1 MTRDLTP
8 VERNVLQGIQAELRF
23 QSRMVRKLKA
33 TDKRILAWCE
43 EQDLLAAPLAGASE
57 FAYTSTLVS
66 AIEQR
71 LAQLGLAPLSADL
84 KGSSLAQAAQGAAEH
99 KSVRVK
105 PRDHRVLRYVVGAGD
120 GHGSGQV
127 VDVDQRE
134 LDLSQFA
141 DLVVVENL
149 DCFYELHQ
157 FELPCLVHKQSP
169 SLIVYRGDS
178 HYSKGRAALI
188 NRWKRCGKE
197 ADSRPL
203 RYFGD
208 LDPKGLH
215 IAQSEGF
222 SHIAAPAFEWFCEHV
237 TAQAYPAKQHDIARL
252 LHARGELAPYVLFIQ
267 RQQKAV
273 LQQWLQHVPLGW
285 LTIETASEELESL
298 RATLRAGEESGEAK
312 PLDIDAIKNKAREK

>member
-1 MTRDLTP
+1 MTRDLSRDLSP
-8 VERNVLQGIQAELRF
+8 GERKVLQGIQAELRF
-23 QSRMVRKLKA
+23 QSRVERTLKA
-33 TDKRILAWCE
+33 TDKRILAWCSE
-43 EQDLLAAPLAGASE
+43 HDLLPVPVTGAKV
-57 FAYTSTLVS
+57 FGYTSQLVQ

-71 LAQLGLAPLSADL
+71 LAQLALAPLSADL
-84 KGSSLAQAAQGAAEH
+84 KGSSLAQAEQGAAEH
-99 KSVRVK
+99 KSVREK
-105 PRDHRVLRYVVGAGD
+105 PRDHRVLRYVFDAGD
-120 GHGSGQV
+120 GAGQV

-157 FELPCLVHKQSP
+157 FELPCLVNKKVDKKGHKQAQ

-188 NRWKRCGKE
+188 NRWKGSN
-197 ADSRPL
+197 SRPL

-222 SHIAAPAFEWFCEHV
+222 THIAAPAYEWFCEHA
-237 TAQAYPAKQHDIARL
+237 TAQAYPAKQHDTARL
-252 LHARGELAPYVLFIQ
+252 LDASGELAPYVQFVQ

-273 LQQWLQHVPLGW
+273 LQQWLQHVPLAWRRTFTG
-285 LTIETASEELESL
+285 
-298 RATLRAGEESGEAK
+298 R
-312 PLDIDAIKNKAREK
+312 

>member
-23 QSRMVRKLKA
+23 QSRVVRKLRA

-57 FAYTSTLVS
+57 FAYTSTLVT
-66 AIEQR
+66 AIERR

-84 KGSSLAQAAQGAAEH
+84 KGSSLAQAEQGAAEH
-99 KSVRVK
+99 KSVREK
-105 PRDHRVLRYVVGAGD
+105 PRDHRVLRYVFGAGA
-120 GHGSGQV
+120 GAGQV

-134 LDLSQFA
+134 LDLSQFS

-157 FELPCLVHKQSP
+157 FKLPCLFDKKGHKQVDEQAQ

-188 NRWKRCGKE
+188 NRWKGSN
-197 ADSRPL
+197 SRPL

-208 LDPKGLH
+208 LDPKGIH
-215 IAQSEGF
+215 IAQSEDF
-222 SHIAAPAFEWFCEHV
+222 THIAAPAHEWFCEHA
-237 TAQAYPAKQHDIARL
+237 TAQAYPAKQHGIAGL
-252 LHARGELAPYVLFIQ
+252 LNAEGELAPYAHFMQ

-285 LTIETASEELESL
+285 LAVGES
-298 RATLRAGEESGEAK
+298 T
-312 PLDIDAIKNKAREK
+312 DVV

>member
-1 MTRDLTP
+1 MTRDLIRDLSP
-8 VERNVLQGIQAELRF
+8 SERKVLQGIQAELRF
-23 QSRMVRKLKA
+23 QSRVERTLKA
-33 TDKRILAWCE
+33 TDKRILAWCSE
-43 EQDLLAAPLAGASE
+43 HDLLPVPVTGAKV
-57 FAYTSTLVS
+57 FGYTSQLVQ

-71 LAQLGLAPLSADL
+71 LAQLGLAPLAANL
-84 KGSSLAQAAQGAAEH
+84 KGSSLAQAEQGAAEH
-99 KSVRVK
+99 KSVREK
-105 PRDHRVLRYVVGAGD
+105 PRDHRVLRYVFDAGD
-120 GHGSGQV
+120 GAGQV

-157 FELPCLVHKQSP
+157 FELPLSVPTSLV
-169 SLIVYRGDS
+169 VYRGDT
-178 HYSKGRAALI
+178 HYSKGRAALL
-188 NRWKRCGKE
+188 NRWKSGWKGSN
-197 ADSRPL
+197 SRPL

-222 SHIAAPAFEWFCEHV
+222 THIAAPAYEWFCEHA

-273 LQQWLQHVPLGW
+273 LQQWLQHVTLGW

-298 RATLRAGEESGEAK
+298 RATLRAGEESGEVK

>member
-8 VERNVLQGIQAELRF
+8 AERKVLQGIQAQLRL
-23 QSRMVRKLKA
+23 QLRVQRKLKA

-43 EQDLLAAPLAGASE
+43 EQDLLATPLANATE
-57 FAYTSTLVS
+57 FVFTSALLAT
-66 AIEQR
+66 IERR
-71 LAQLGLAPLSADL
+71 LAQLGLAPLAANL
-84 KGSSLAQAAQGAAEH
+84 KGSSLAQAEQGAAEH
-99 KSVRVK
+99 KSVREK
-105 PRDHRVLRYVVGAGD
+105 PRDYRVLRYVFGAGD
-120 GHGSGQV
+120 GAGQV

-149 DCFYELHQ
+149 DCFYELQQ
-157 FELPCLVHKQSP
+157 FELLRLSHKQSP
-169 SLIVYRGDS
+169 SLVVYRGDT

-188 NRWKRCGKE
+188 NRWKHCGKNRWK
-197 ADSRPL
+197 SSNSGPL

-208 LDPKGLH
+208 LDPKGIH

-222 SHIAAPAFEWFCEHV
+222 THIAAPALEWLCEHA

-252 LHARGELAPYVLFIQ
+252 LHASGELAPYVHFVQ

-285 LTIETASEELESL
+285 LAL
-298 RATLRAGEESGEAK
+298 
-312 PLDIDAIKNKAREK
+312 

>member
-8 VERNVLQGIQAELRF
+8 TERNVLQGIQAELRF
-23 QSRMVRKLKA
+23 QSRLLRKLRA

-43 EQDLLAAPLAGASE
+43 AQDLLAAPVAGASE

-66 AIEQR
+66 AVEQR

-99 KSVRVK
+99 KSVREK
-105 PRDHRVLRYVVGAGD
+105 PRDHRVLRYVAGGGAD
-120 GHGSGQV
+120 PSAGQV
-127 VDVDQRE
+127 VDVDYRE

-149 DCFYELHQ
+149 DCFYELGQ
-157 FELPCLVHKQSP
+157 FELPCLSHKRADKPADKQAQ

-188 NRWKRCGKE
+188 NRWKHCGK
-197 ADSRPL
+197 STNGKPL

-208 LDPKGLH
+208 LDPKGIH

-222 SHIAAPAFEWFCEHV
+222 THIAAPDFEWFCEHA
-237 TAQAYPAKQHDIARL
+237 TAQAYPTKQHDIAGML
-252 LHARGELAPYVLFIQ
+252 NTSGELGPYVHFIQ

-273 LQQWLQHVPLGW
+273 LQQWLQHVLLGW
-285 LTIETASEELESL
+285 LAL
-298 RATLRAGEESGEAK
+298 
-312 PLDIDAIKNKAREK
+312 

>member
-8 VERNVLQGIQAELRF
+8 AERNVLRGIQAELRF

-57 FAYTSTLVS
+57 FAYTSMLVS

-84 KGSSLAQAAQGAAEH
+84 KGSSLAQAEQGAAEH
-99 KSVRVK
+99 KSVRIK
-105 PRDHRVLRYVVGAGD
+105 PRDHRVLHYVFGAGD
-120 GHGSGQV
+120 DAGQV

-157 FELPCLVHKQSP
+157 FELPCLVHKQAQ

-188 NRWKRCGKE
+188 NRWKGSN
-197 ADSRPL
+197 SRPL

-252 LHARGELAPYVLFIQ
+252 LQARGELAPYVLFIQ

-298 RATLRAGEESGEAK
+298 RATLRAGEESGEVK